1 MEAAASKAATVE
13 EAQKRKEKQ
22 TVEKRKLTAVDSSV
36 DSTASPTGER
46 SSKKPATAT
55 SAGAAA
61 SAAPAVASQLSLE
74 DQVRA
79 ADTTATQAAVL
90 LDAPGN
96 WSMTPDVVAMVM
108 GRKIQLQAATS
119 KMYFAWGRV
128 IERFEAAISLCNA
141 SKKMH
146 EIVTALSQNGRD
158 ALINARELAVNAA
171 DDCGTAF
178 SQAREA
184 VVALGHEAVLHATHR
199 EDWVVIQTSKQGQ
212 IGAETKTQQARWRD
226 CRGGAQVEVSVTAA
240 RRAIE
245 AMLQAATDH
254 VKQHDT
260 KTT

>member
-1 MEAAASKAATVE
+1 MLPDFQGQNSKAQSDLVYRGNWAQRRWDTEMEAAASKAATVE

-96 WSMTPDVVAMVM
+96 WSVTPDVVAMVM
-108 GRKIQLQAATS
+108 GRKIPSPSPSRHRPAA
-119 KMYFAWGRV
+119 AV
-128 IERFEAAISLCNA
+128 PPAA
-141 SKKMH
+141 
-146 EIVTALSQNGRD
+146 GP
-158 ALINARELAVNAA
+158 
-171 DDCGTAF
+171 
-178 SQAREA
+178 
-184 VVALGHEAVLHATHR
+184 
-199 EDWVVIQTSKQGQ
+199 QGQ
-212 IGAETKTQQARWRD
+212 
-226 CRGGAQVEVSVTAA
+226 
-240 RRAIE
+240 
-245 AMLQAATDH
+245 LN
-254 VKQHDT
+254 
-260 KTT
+260 